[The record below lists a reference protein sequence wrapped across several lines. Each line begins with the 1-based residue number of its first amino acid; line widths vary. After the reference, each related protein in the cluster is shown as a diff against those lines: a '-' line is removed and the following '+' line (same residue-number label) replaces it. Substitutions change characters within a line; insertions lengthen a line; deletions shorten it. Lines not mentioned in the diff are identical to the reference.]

1 MIRAFAPLT
10 LAPLTLAALLAL
22 GGCATAS
29 TQQAAPT
36 LANPLLSSGP
46 DPWIVHHG
54 ATFYFLGTKGDRI
67 AIRQTD
73 DLAKLADAPE
83 HVIWTPPASGPN
95 AISIWAPEL
104 HRLDGKWYVYYTAAE
119 AGHDDDAHRGV
130 FVLENANADPLKGEW
145 IDRGRVNTRM
155 TGLDG
160 TVFEHGGKRY
170 FVYSAYDGPDS
181 VLAIAP
187 MTNAWTLGPGET
199 VIARPDQPFERQ
211 GGRQILEGP
220 EFLPGPK
227 GDLFLT
233 YSASACWSDDYALGL
248 LHARPGSDPMNPA
261 SWTKAPRPVLAK
273 APQNNVYAT
282 GHNGFFTTDGG
293 RQTWIV
299 YHANDGA
306 DRKCTAARSPRVQ
319 RMEWS
324 RDGMPIFPVPSRA
337 GEAVAAPKP

>member
-1 MIRAFAPLT
+1 MIRALVSTAC
-10 LAPLTLAALLAL
+10 LAMAL
-22 GGCATAS
+22 GGCAATGP
-29 TQQAAPT
+29 QGAAT
-36 LANPLLSSGP
+36 LTNPLLASGP

-54 ATFYFLGTKGDRI
+54 KTFYFLGTKGDRI

-73 DLAKLADAPE
+73 DLSKLAEAPE
-83 HVIWTPPASGPN
+83 HTIWTPPASGPN
-95 AISIWAPEL
+95 AEGIWAPEL
-104 HRLDGKWYVYYTAAE
+104 HRLDGKWYVYYTAAQD
-119 AGHDDDAHRGV
+119 GHNDDAHRGV
-130 FVLENANADPLKGEW
+130 FVLENAGADPLKGEW

-160 TVFEHGGKRY
+160 TVFEHGGKRW

-187 MTNAWTLGPGET
+187 MTNPWTLGPGET

-220 EFLPGPK
+220 EFLEGPR
-227 GDLFLT
+227 GDLFLA

-248 LHARPGSDPMNPA
+248 LHARPGSDPLDPA
-261 SWTKAPRPVLAK
+261 SWTKSPRPVLAK
-273 APQNNVYAT
+273 ALENNVYAT

-306 DRKCTAARSPRVQ
+306 DRKCTGARSPRVQ

-324 RDGMPIFPVPSRA
+324 KDGKPVFPVPARA
-337 GEAVAAPKP
+337 GDPVPAPKP

>member
-1 MIRAFAPLT
+1 MIAKMNTRV
-10 LAPLTLAALLAL
+10 LASAALALAL
-22 GGCATAS
+22 AGCATTGTTTAS
-29 TQQAAPT
+29 TQAT
-36 LANPLLSSGP
+36 LTNPLLASGP
-46 DPWIVHHG
+46 DPWIVHYG
-54 ATFYFLGTKGDRI
+54 STFYFLGTKGDRI
-67 AIRQTD
+67 AIRQTN
-73 DLAKLADAPE
+73 DLGKLAEAPE
-83 HVIWTPPASGPN
+83 HVIWTPPATGLN
-95 AISIWAPEL
+95 AISIWAPEM
-104 HRLDGKWYVYYTAAE
+104 HRIDGKWYVYYTAAE

-130 FVLENANADPLKGEW
+130 FVLENANADPLQGQW
-145 IDRGRVNTRM
+145 TDRGRINTRM

-187 MTNAWTLGPGET
+187 MTNPWTLGPGET
-199 VIARPDQPFERQ
+199 VIARPDLAFERQ

-220 EFLPGPK
+220 EFLAGPN
-227 GDLFLT
+227 GDLFLS

-248 LHARPGSDPMNPA
+248 LHAKPGSDPLLPE
-261 SWTKAPRPVLAK
+261 SWTKSPRPVLAK

-293 RQTWIV
+293 KKTWIV

-319 RMEWS
+319 RMDWGK
-324 RDGMPIFPVPSRA
+324 DGMPVFPVPSRA
-337 GEAVAAPKP
+337 GEPVEAPQP

>member
-1 MIRAFAPLT
+1 MIRGIVPI
-10 LAPLTLAALLAL
+10 ALGMALAL
-22 GGCATAS
+22 GGCAATTAGS
-29 TQQAAPT
+29 PVAAT
-36 LANPLLSSGP
+36 LTNPLLASGP

-54 ATFYFLGTKGDRI
+54 STFYFMGTKGDRL

-73 DLAKLADAPE
+73 DLSKLADAPE
-83 HVIWTPPASGPN
+83 HVIWTPPATGLN

-104 HRLDGKWYVYYTAAE
+104 HRIDGKWYVYYTAAE

-130 FVLENANADPLKGEW
+130 FVLENASADPLTGEW
-145 IDRGRVNTRM
+145 IDRGRIVTGM

-187 MTNAWTLGPGET
+187 MTNPWTLGPGET
-199 VIARPDQPFERQ
+199 VIARPDLPFERQ

-220 EFLPGPK
+220 EFLAGPK

-248 LHARPGSDPMNPA
+248 LHAKPGSDPLRAA
-261 SWTKAPRPVLAK
+261 SWVKSPRPVLAK
-273 APQNNVYAT
+273 APQNNVYGT

-293 RQTWIV
+293 KQTWIV
-299 YHANDGA
+299 YHGNDGA
-306 DRKCTAARSPRVQ
+306 GMKCTETRSPRVQ

-324 RDGMPIFPVPSRA
+324 KDGMPVFPVPSRA
-337 GEAVAAPKP
+337 GDPVPAPMP